1 MTVHARDKLHMGR
14 SPTAGPVCGEMRCD
28 ACGADDA
35 LWLTDIVLSFAVC
48 LTLFFV
54 GLITRKGRHP

>member
-1 MTVHARDKLHMGR
+1 MGR
-14 SPTAGPVCGEMRCD
+14 SPTAWLVCCEMR
-28 ACGADDA
+28 CGADDA

-54 GLITRKGRHP
+54 GLITLKGRHP

>member
-1 MTVHARDKLHMGR
+1 MGR
-14 SPTAGPVCGEMRCD
+14 SPTAWLVCCEMRCD

-35 LWLTDIVLSFAVC
+35 LWLTDIVLLFAVC

-54 GLITRKGRHP
+54 GLITLKGRHP